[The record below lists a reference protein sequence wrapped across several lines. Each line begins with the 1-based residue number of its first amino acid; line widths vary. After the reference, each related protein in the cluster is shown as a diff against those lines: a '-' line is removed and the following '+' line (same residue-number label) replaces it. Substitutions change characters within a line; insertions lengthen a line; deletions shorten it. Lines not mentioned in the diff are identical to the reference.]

1 MAIISC
7 LVRSASNS
15 SITHLSDWHIQQI
28 RNLVPSW
35 THFCA
40 FLANFDEL
48 LDLSS
53 EDIDRLFDAI
63 YPESYDLGD
72 YEDDNYP
79 KETCWNGYDD
89 DGDFYWKD
97 MSELQRMPHM
107 QEMVAPSS
115 YRPSY

>member
-7 LVRSASNS
+7 LVRSASNP

-72 YEDDNYP
+72 YEELHY

-107 QEMVAPSS
+107 QEMVAPRYRGTS
-115 YRPSY
+115 Y